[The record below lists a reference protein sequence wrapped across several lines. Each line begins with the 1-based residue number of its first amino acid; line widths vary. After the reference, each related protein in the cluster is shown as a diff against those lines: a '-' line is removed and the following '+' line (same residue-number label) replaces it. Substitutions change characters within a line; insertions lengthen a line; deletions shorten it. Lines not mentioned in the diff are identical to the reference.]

1 MVQLNIVRFESQGGI
16 TMSFNSKYNKERP
29 EYRSQYR
36 AELVHIPDSIRRSSG
51 IIINSRRYKSFLF
64 TSDVATIMYSDADAI
79 LAVYPYSPHPTI
91 IKALSLVS
99 PVPLAAGVGGGVTQ
113 GKRSAQIANY
123 ADAYGCL
130 AVVLNAAVDPETVRM
145 VKENVDI
152 PVIYTVIA
160 KHQVIKEHIEAGVD
174 ILNISG
180 GKETP
185 EITRLF
191 REKYPQIPIIATGG
205 RKDESILATIDA
217 GANAISYTPKTTQE
231 VFQENMENYREDLEI
246 DFEEGLE

>member
-1 MVQLNIVRFESQGGI
+1 MA
-16 TMSFNSKYNKERP
+16 FNSKYNKERP
-29 EYRSQYR
+29 DFRSQYR
-36 AELVHIPDSIRRSSG
+36 AELVHIPESIRRSSG

-79 LAVYPYSPHPTI
+79 LAVYPYSPHPAI
-91 IKALSLVS
+91 IKALSTVS

-113 GKRSAQIANY
+113 GKRSAQIATY
-123 ADAYGCL
+123 ADASGCL

-152 PVIYTVIA
+152 PVIYTVIG

-180 GKETP
+180 GKETA
-185 EITRLF
+185 EMTRLF
-191 REKYPQIPIIATGG
+191 RERYPQIPIIATGG
-205 RKDESILATIDA
+205 KTDEHILETINA
-217 GANAISYTPKTTQE
+217 GANAISYTPKTTQQ
-231 VFQENMENYREDLEI
+231 VFQENMDIYREEMEDEIEIEQELE
-246 DFEEGLE
+246 